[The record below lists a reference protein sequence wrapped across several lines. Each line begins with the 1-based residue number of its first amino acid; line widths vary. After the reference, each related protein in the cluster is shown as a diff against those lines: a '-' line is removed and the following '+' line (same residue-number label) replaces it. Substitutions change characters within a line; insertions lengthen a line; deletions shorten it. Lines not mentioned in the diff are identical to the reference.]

1 MFHFYILLS
10 LSMSV
15 NTLSHVDLLFTTYY
29 GKMRTEMYYF
39 CIKFTIYK
47 SHFLRKNDDK
57 VLIFTQNY
65 LDIKNNIPILL

>member
-1 MFHFYILLS
+1 MFHFTSFSFKASEYFIMS
-10 LSMSV
+10 LA
-15 NTLSHVDLLFTTYY
+15 FTTYY
-29 GKMRTEMYYF
+29 GKIRTEMYYF